1 MGEHNITNESLA
13 FSMVL
18 VLIAI
23 VVSYREKL
31 GLEKDIVW
39 SICRAVVQLIIVGYV
54 LKYIFN
60 VNHAV
65 LTLLMVLFICFNAAW
80 NAKKRS
86 KYIDKAFI
94 SSFIAITTGTALTL
108 AVLVLSGSIAFTP
121 MQVIP
126 ISGMIAGNAMVA
138 VGLCYNNLGQRF
150 SSEQQQLQEKLSLG
164 ATPKV
169 ASARLIR
176 ESIRSSLIPTV
187 DSAKTVGLV
196 SLPGMMSGLIF
207 AGIDPVK
214 AIKYQIMVT
223 FMLLST
229 ASLSTI
235 IACYLTY
242 RKFYNARHQLVVTQL
257 KKTGQ
262 ACFVGPVSVSATGH
276 FFVSTAARKADDDT
290 STPARLRCPARPEFP
305 GTSYAPDRL
314 RLPGLFA
321 GG

>member
-39 SICRAVVQLIIVGYV
+39 SICRAVIQLIIVGY
-54 LKYIFN
+54 
-60 VNHAV
+60 V

-80 NAKKRS
+80 NAQKRS
-86 KYIDKAFI
+86 KYIDKAFV

-108 AVLVLSGSIAFTP
+108 AVLVLSGSIEFTP

-257 KKTGQ
+257 KKTG
-262 ACFVGPVSVSATGH
+262 
-276 FFVSTAARKADDDT
+276 
-290 STPARLRCPARPEFP
+290 
-305 GTSYAPDRL
+305 
-314 RLPGLFA
+314 
-321 GG
+321 

>member
-126 ISGMIAGNAMVA
+126 ISGMIAGTPWWP
-138 VGLCYNNLGQRF
+138 LG
-150 SSEQQQLQEKLSLG
+150 SVITIS
-164 ATPKV
+164 
-169 ASARLIR
+169 ASA
-176 ESIRSSLIPTV
+176 SAVNSS
-187 DSAKTVGLV
+187 S
-196 SLPGMMSGLIF
+196 
-207 AGIDPVK
+207 
-214 AIKYQIMVT
+214 
-223 FMLLST
+223 
-229 ASLSTI
+229 
-235 IACYLTY
+235 C
-242 RKFYNARHQLVVTQL
+242 RRN
-257 KKTGQ
+257 
-262 ACFVGPVSVSATGH
+262 
-276 FFVSTAARKADDDT
+276 
-290 STPARLRCPARPEFP
+290 
-305 GTSYAPDRL
+305 
-314 RLPGLFA
+314 
-321 GG
+321 

>member
-13 FSMVL
+13 LSMVL
-18 VLIAI
+18 VLVAI

-31 GLEKDIVW
+31 GLEKDILW
-39 SICRAVVQLIIVGYV
+39 SIVRAVIQLIIVGYV

-80 NAKKRS
+80 NAQKRS
-86 KYIDKAFI
+86 KYIDKAFL

-108 AVLVLSGSIAFTP
+108 AVLVLSGSIEFTP

-126 ISGMIAGNAMVA
+126 ISGMIAG
-138 VGLCYNNLGQRF
+138 GLCYNNLGQRF

-176 ESIRSSLIPTV
+176 DSIRSSLIPTV

-257 KKTGQ
+257 KKTG
-262 ACFVGPVSVSATGH
+262 
-276 FFVSTAARKADDDT
+276 
-290 STPARLRCPARPEFP
+290 
-305 GTSYAPDRL
+305 
-314 RLPGLFA
+314 
-321 GG
+321 

>member
-13 FSMVL
+13 LSMVL
-18 VLIAI
+18 VLVAI

-31 GLEKDIVW
+31 GLEKDILW
-39 SICRAVVQLIIVGYV
+39 SIARAVIQLIIVGYV

-80 NAKKRS
+80 NAQKRS

-94 SSFIAITTGTALTL
+94 SSLIAITTGTALTL
-108 AVLVLSGSIAFTP
+108 AVLVLSGSIEFTP

-126 ISGMIAGNAMVA
+126 ITGMIAGNAMVA

-169 ASARLIR
+169 ASAQLIR
-176 ESIRSSLIPTV
+176 DSIRSSLIPTV

-223 FMLLST
+223 FMLLAT

-235 IACYLTY
+235 VACYLTY
-242 RKFYNARHQLVVTQL
+242 RKFYNSRHQLVASSL
-257 KKTGQ
+257 KNE
-262 ACFVGPVSVSATGH
+262 
-276 FFVSTAARKADDDT
+276 R
-290 STPARLRCPARPEFP
+290 
-305 GTSYAPDRL
+305 
-314 RLPGLFA
+314 
-321 GG
+321 

>member
-1 MGEHNITNESLA
+1 MNQHNITNESLGL
-13 FSMVL
+13 SMILVL
-18 VLIAI
+18 VAILI
-23 VVSYREKL
+23 SHKEKL
-31 GLEKDIVW
+31 ALEKDIIW

-54 LKYIFN
+54 LKYIFELN
-60 VNHAV
+60 NAA
-65 LTLLMVLFICFNAAW
+65 LTILMVLFICFNAAW

-86 KYIDKAFI
+86 KYIDNAFTI
-94 SSFIAITTGTALTL
+94 SFIAITTGAVLTL
-108 AVLVLSGSIAFTP
+108 AVLVISGSIEFAP

-150 SSEQQQLQEKLSLG
+150 NGEQQQIQEMLSLG
-164 ATPKV
+164 ATPKM

-176 ESIRSSLIPTV
+176 DSIRAALIPTV

-229 ASLSTI
+229 ASLSTM
-235 IACYLTY
+235 IACYLGY
-242 RKFYNARHQLVVTQL
+242 RRFYNDRHQLVVKERQ
-257 KKTGQ
+257 K
-262 ACFVGPVSVSATGH
+262 
-276 FFVSTAARKADDDT
+276 
-290 STPARLRCPARPEFP
+290 
-305 GTSYAPDRL
+305 
-314 RLPGLFA
+314 
-321 GG
+321 